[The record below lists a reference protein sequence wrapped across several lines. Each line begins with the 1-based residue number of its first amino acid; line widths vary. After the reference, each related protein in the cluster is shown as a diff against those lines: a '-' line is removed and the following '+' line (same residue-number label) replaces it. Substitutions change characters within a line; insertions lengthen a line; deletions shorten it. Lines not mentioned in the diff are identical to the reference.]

1 MPAAP
6 SLSSCID
13 ARTMPAEPT
22 NASPGT
28 ATSGGYCK
36 HGGAGV
42 GSGQTA
48 LACSA
53 GPLAAASAGCGTPKT
68 MCGQRSTQST
78 RRDGSM
84 STPAKR
90 HGTTRDSTRKDG
102 ARRCRTALR
111 SPSMALPTSPGDTY
125 ERANILSSG
134 PDARRTSCCTSCRR
148 SRTFEDLT

>member
-6 SLSSCID
+6 SLLSCTD
-13 ARTMPAEPT
+13 AQTMPAGLT
-22 NASPGT
+22 NVSPGT

-36 HGGAGV
+36 HGEAGA

-53 GPLAAASAGCGTPKT
+53 VPSAVVSAGYGTPKI
-68 MCGQRSTQST
+68 MCGQRSSLST

-90 HGTTRDSTRKDG
+90 HGTTHGFTRKDG
-102 ARRCRTALR
+102 ARRCRTALP
-111 SPSMALPTSPGDTY
+111 SPSMAPLMSLGDMY

-148 SRTFEDLT
+148 LRTFEGPT